1 MPRKK
6 PEQKKRGRPPSQK
19 YFSADE
25 LKENSKKLIRNTA
38 EHRLDFDELDVEDF
52 IKDMGKVTRI
62 HKFSEAE
69 FLRMRQKL
77 DLLYQTYITDNQIEE
92 AKQNELHIGG
102 RLEEALA
109 DPNATP
115 KTGFMSQEQWY
126 REHGLRKDGQKK
138 RGPKPRPKK
147 TIYDIPAG
155 ERGTALEKVESAD
168 LDAIEQEWLENYI
181 EEQKNAPQPVKGKR
195 FRDTEAL
202 KKRNTPPVN
211 IWY

>member
-25 LKENSKKLIRNTA
+25 LKENSKKLIRKTA
-38 EHRLDFDELDVEDF
+38 EQLLGFDELDVEDF
-52 IKDMGKVTRI
+52 IKDMGKVTRN
-62 HKFSEAE
+62 HKFSDAE

-77 DLLYQTYITDNQIEE
+77 DLLYQTYITDKQIEE

-109 DPNATP
+109 DPNAKP

-195 FRDTEAL
+195 FRDTEAP

>member
-6 PEQKKRGRPPSQK
+6 PEQKKRGRPPGQK

-25 LKENSKKLIRNTA
+25 LKEKSKKLIRKTA
-38 EHRLDFDELDVEDF
+38 EHRLGFDELDVEDF
-52 IKDMGKVTRI
+52 IKDMGKVTRN

-77 DLLYQTYITDNQIEE
+77 DLLYQTYITDKQIEE
-92 AKQNELHIGG
+92 AKENELHIGG

-109 DPNATP
+109 DPNAKP
-115 KTGFMSQEQWY
+115 KKGFMSQEQWY

-138 RGPKPRPKK
+138 RGPKPKPKK

-155 ERGTALEKVESAD
+155 ERGTASEKVESAD
-168 LDAIEQEWLENYI
+168 LDAIEQEWLENYM
-181 EEQKNAPQPVKGKR
+181 EEHKNAPQPIKGKR
-195 FRDTEAL
+195 FRDTEAPN
-202 KKRNTPPVN
+202 KRYTPPVN

>member
-25 LKENSKKLIRNTA
+25 LKEKSKKIIRKTA
-38 EHRLDFDELDVEDF
+38 KHCLGFDELDVEDF
-52 IKDMGKVTRI
+52 IKDMGKVTRN

-77 DLLYQTYITDNQIEE
+77 DLLYQTYITDKQIEE

-109 DPNATP
+109 DPNAKP

-126 REHGLRKDGQKK
+126 REHGLRKDGHKK
-138 RGPKPRPKK
+138 QGPKPRPKK

-195 FRDTEAL
+195 FRDTEAP